1 MTHLLT
7 LTVDTDL
14 DNLPQLDQIN
24 SIVPCVKVAQVQR
37 KCIRTFKIY
46 QSAFNQNVKKL
57 RRHSITR
64 FDKSMQTDRQIDWE
78 ADIKQS
84 IRNWKVN
91 VTVSNGEKQSLS
103 GLRGEPVGHDKGNF
117 DQRHVDKVVN
127 SDV

>member
-1 MTHLLT
+1 MLT

-57 RRHSITR
+57 RRHSNIGITR
-64 FDKSMQTDRQIDWE
+64 FDKSKQTDRQID
-78 ADIKQS
+78 
-84 IRNWKVN
+84 
-91 VTVSNGEKQSLS
+91 
-103 GLRGEPVGHDKGNF
+103 
-117 DQRHVDKVVN
+117 
-127 SDV
+127 